1 MRGKGEIS
9 HWRQVDNARV
19 MYRGGWRRWLMMA
32 IPEAKQPHGQVDCL
46 GERNWEM
53 VQWNNG

>member
-9 HWRQVDNARV
+9 HWRWVDNARV
-19 MYRGGWRRWLMMA
+19 IYRGGWRRWLMMA
-32 IPEAKQPHGQVDCL
+32 IHEAKQPHGQVDCL

-53 VQWNNG
+53 V